1 MSRIHFVG
9 GEKGGVGKSVMARLL
24 AQYWIDRGK
33 AWRGFDTDLSHGALV
48 RYYQDFA
55 EPIDIG
61 RLEHLDR
68 LVEQSVDSDAEVLVD
83 LAAQTERDLHQW
95 IDSGGVL
102 ELAEEL
108 GLDLV
113 FWHVMDDGKDSVNLL
128 SGLLERYADRAHC
141 VVVLNH
147 GRGVD
152 FTTFR
157 ESDTGK
163 RLNDTSVP
171 IMELKGLHKPT
182 MTKIDRLDQSF
193 WAAANNN
200 AGPAGDHLGLMERQR
215 VKMWLKHAYGEF
227 ERLGY

>member
-24 AQYWIDRGK
+24 AQYWIDRGTP
-33 AWRGFDTDLSHGALV
+33 WRGFDTDLSHGALV
-48 RYYQDFA
+48 RYYSDFA

-61 RLEHLDR
+61 RLEDLDR
-68 LVEQSVDSDAEVLVD
+68 LVEQSVEGDEEVLVD
-83 LAAQTERDLHQW
+83 MAAQTERGLHQW

-128 SGLLERYADRAHC
+128 SGVLDRYADRSRC

-152 FTTFR
+152 FTAFW
-157 ESDTGK
+157 ESDTGR
-163 RLNDTSVP
+163 RLNDASVP

-182 MTKIDRLDQSF
+182 MAKIDRLDKSF
-193 WAAANNN
+193 WAAANNT
-200 AGPAGDHLGLMERQR
+200 AGPSGDHLGLMERQR
-215 VKMWLKHAYGEF
+215 VKIWLKHAYTEF
-227 ERLGY
+227 QRLGY